1 MADGRVPLAR
11 QRPFENRCRGGER
24 LEVAV
29 GEEWRSFVHA
39 TIVAAPSDT
48 RRQSAPVTPAS
59 RRREPELLR
68 GSYRRPCASGHRP
81 SAQGHQPLVEGLRL
95 LLLPGARGRL
105 FGAVIALEA
114 PRRRPERRLILG
126 ERRSR
131 L

>member
-48 RRQSAPVTPAS
+48 PRQSAPVTPAS
-59 RRREPELLR
+59 RRREPETTSRQLSPTLR
-68 GSYRRPCASGHRP
+68 ERAPT
-81 SAQGHQPLVEGLRL
+81 LRTG
-95 LLLPGARGRL
+95 PPAARGRPSTL
-105 FGAVIALEA
+105 ASS
-114 PRRRPERRLILG
+114 RR
-126 ERRSR
+126 
-131 L
+131 